1 MGRPRKS
8 DAEKA
13 ARGTLQPSR
22 TLSARHKNMLSSD
35 ATLIATEPP
44 SGLTKDARDAWQIAV
59 AFTPKGLLTPTDAPI
74 LERWCTTDLILVT
87 ETSTGAKKEY
97 INPLFTVLDQIEKR
111 LVMLEK
117 ELGFTPASRAR
128 VRAQVPEEEEIDEFS
143 NF

>member
-1 MGRPRKS
+1 MQKLR
-8 DAEKA
+8 A
-13 ARGTLQPSR
+13 
-22 TLSARHKNMLSSD
+22 LSQVPKRLESS
-35 ATLIATEPP
+35 A
-44 SGLTKDARDAWQIAV
+44 
-59 AFTPKGLLTPTDAPI
+59 
-74 LERWCTTDLILVT
+74 TDLILVT